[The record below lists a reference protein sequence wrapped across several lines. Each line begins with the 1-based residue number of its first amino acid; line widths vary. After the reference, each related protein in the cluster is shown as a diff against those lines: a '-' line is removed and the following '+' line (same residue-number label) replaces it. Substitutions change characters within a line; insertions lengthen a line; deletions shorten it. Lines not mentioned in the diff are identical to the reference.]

1 MAVIYRTRDDLESQR
16 AAAINDATAPGSMS
30 QDRSLGVLA
39 VLDWALGT
47 TATAPVT
54 GRKIAQISLDDI
66 LSEHSVADAIVSR
79 RSAPDNRTM
88 DWYSGTDQT
97 LLWLISDTTSRP
109 MATEQAFLKPRPVI
123 AQTLSALRARQQ
135 APEVMT
141 GESVRLGGAVA
152 ALGWVL
158 GESRSPTTGQAAVS
172 PDGPTAAEVDEEAR
186 ASDDQRHSPSP
197 PRDGAWLYLCAVD
210 DALSWVLD
218 DTNFPFTL

>member
-16 AAAINDATAPGSMS
+16 MAALNDATASGSMS

-39 VLDWALGT
+39 VLDWALGI

-54 GRKIAQISLDDI
+54 GRKIAQISLDHI
-66 LSEHSVADAIVSR
+66 RSEHSVVDAVVSR
-79 RSAPDNRTM
+79 QREPYNRTM

-123 AQTLSALRARQQ
+123 AETLSALRARQQ
-135 APEVMT
+135 APEVMA
-141 GESVRLGGAVA
+141 GESVRLSGAVA
-152 ALGWVL
+152 ALGWL
-158 GESRSPTTGQAAVS
+158 IGESRSPTTGRAVVS
-172 PDGPTAAEVDEEAR
+172 PGGPTAAEVDDESR

-197 PRDGAWLYLCAVD
+197 PQDGAWLYLCAVD